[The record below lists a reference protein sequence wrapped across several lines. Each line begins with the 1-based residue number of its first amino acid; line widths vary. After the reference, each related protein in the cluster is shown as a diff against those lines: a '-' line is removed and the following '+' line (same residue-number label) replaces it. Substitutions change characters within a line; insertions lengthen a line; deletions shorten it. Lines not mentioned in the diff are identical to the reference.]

1 MRARSKARS
10 VGYRACRLNGNRIA
24 VSKIGGLP
32 GDHHLFQDLPNES
45 IDSRFSVIL
54 KPIDV
59 DDRELVGFWTDD
71 VDGKAAIRVNCAGN
85 RAVRQSACEGCLD
98 FQFA

>member
-10 VGYRACRLNGNRIA
+10 VGYKACWLNGNRNA

-45 IDSRFSVIL
+45 VDSRFSVIL
-54 KPIDV
+54 KSIDV
-59 DDRELVGFWTDD
+59 DDRELVGIWTDD
-71 VDGKAAIRVNCAGN
+71 VDGKAAIRVNRAGN
-85 RAVRQSACEGCLD
+85 RAVRQSACEGRLD
-98 FQFA
+98 FHFA